1 MAKGTATAFDEY
13 LLDANKKIHDLP
25 SDVIKMGFVDDTI
38 VPAADDPSP
47 RWSDYSANEVST
59 AGGYPSGGIV
69 LTNVTFTLI
78 AGVPTL
84 KADDIELAINASG
97 FTDAAHGIVY
107 NSSATNDE
115 ALGSVDFGGDVSEQA
130 GPVTVEFTDG
140 VVGEFPANVA
150 A

>member
-13 LLDANKKIHDLP
+13 LLDANKGVHDL
-25 SDVIKMGFVDDTI
+25 SANILKMGFVDDTI
-38 VPAADDPSP
+38 VPAADQATP
-47 RWSDYSANEVST
+47 RWSDFSANEVST

-69 LTNVTFTLI
+69 LATVTYTLI

-84 KADDIELAINASG
+84 KADDIELAMNAAG
-97 FTDAAHGIVY
+97 FTDAAYGIVY
-107 NSSATNDE
+107 NSSATNGE
-115 ALGSVDFGGDVSEQA
+115 ALGSIDFGGDVSEQA
-130 GPVTVEFTDG
+130 GPVTVEFIDG